1 MRIFIV
7 VLSVCL
13 LGAFLGAI
21 TEADQ
26 PKAAAPSTQARAATQ
41 AATKPKEDAYKAITQ
56 KEIDSITFDD
66 IEDDAGF
73 ITPLAA
79 DLDNLD
85 DDSKKRLD
93 EWVAKLNDW
102 PGSKVE
108 DIGQRVRNLLH
119 VASLAD
125 MVHSEF
131 EGETAFVI
139 FDKLKS
145 EIDKD
150 VLIKACAWIILKPN
164 DGKAITKVPELGWD
178 DDAEEDGFAS
188 GRRCMLRS
196 CWGGLRG
203 NCLRRSRGVCGG
215 ICVHLTASRN
225 EFSVAAARLI
235 D

>member
-7 VLSVCL
+7 CVSICL
-13 LGAFLGAI
+13 LGALLAAI
-21 TEADQ
+21 SDADQ
-26 PKAAAPSTQARAATQ
+26 PKPAASSTQAKAATHAS
-41 AATKPKEDAYKAITQ
+41 AASKPKGYAYKAITQ

-73 ITPLAA
+73 ITPLAP

-102 PGSKVE
+102 PGSKV
-108 DIGQRVRNLLH
+108 DDVGQRVRNLLH

-131 EGETAFVI
+131 EGETAFVV

-178 DDAEEDGFAS
+178 DDADEDALRERAQMYAKKLL
-188 GRRCMLRS
+188 GRLE
-196 CWGGLRG
+196 GKLPPK
-203 NCLRRSRGVCGG
+203 
-215 ICVHLTASRN
+215 
-225 EFSVAAARLI
+225 E
-235 D
+235 

>member
-1 MRIFIV
+1 MQSSTNNAPVIPITRRPMRRST
-7 VLSVCL
+7 LSIAL
-13 LGAFLGAI
+13 LLLAPLAR
-21 TEADQ
+21 ADQ
-26 PKAAAPSTQARAATQ
+26 PKPAPPATQSVPATQPKAATQ
-41 AATKPKEDAYKAITQ
+41 PASTKDAYKKITQ
-56 KEIDSITFDD
+56 KEIDGITFDD

-73 ITPLAA
+73 ITPLAS

-102 PGSKVE
+102 PGSKEE

-119 VASLAD
+119 IASLAD

-164 DGKAITKVPELGWD
+164 DGKAVTKAPELGWD
-178 DDAEEDGFAS
+178 DDAEEDALRERAQMYAKKLL
-188 GRRCMLRS
+188 GRLE
-196 CWGGLRG
+196 GKLPKK
-203 NCLRRSRGVCGG
+203 
-215 ICVHLTASRN
+215 
-225 EFSVAAARLI
+225 E
-235 D
+235 

>member
-1 MRIFIV
+1 MRRST
-7 VLSVCL
+7 LSIAL
-13 LGAFLGAI
+13 LLLAPIAR
-21 TEADQ
+21 ADQ
-26 PKAAAPSTQARAATQ
+26 PKPATPATQSVPATQPKAATQ
-41 AATKPKEDAYKAITQ
+41 PASTKDAYKKITQ

-73 ITPLAA
+73 VTPLAS

-102 PGSKVE
+102 PGSKEE

-119 VASLAD
+119 IASLAD

-164 DGKAITKVPELGWD
+164 DGKAVTKAPELGWD
-178 DDAEEDGFAS
+178 DDAEEDALRERAQMYAKKLL
-188 GRRCMLRS
+188 GRLE
-196 CWGGLRG
+196 GKLPKK
-203 NCLRRSRGVCGG
+203 
-215 ICVHLTASRN
+215 
-225 EFSVAAARLI
+225 E
-235 D
+235 